1 MKKFLLVISMI
12 APLTMIF
19 PMHHEGVKGDNPF
32 LLIARIQVKPGK
44 VNEYLEIADTVDN
57 AVQAA
62 EPGMLF
68 HNFDSDPLNPL
79 KFTWSEVY
87 QDSEA
92 LLFHLNAPY
101 IPEYVSAHD
110 RLADS
115 FEIEIYGN
123 ISKEAFEAVTAL
135 GFPFKHFKTTR
146 VGYTRDNI
154 LTNKRKDNIAKAQ
167 KFLDTAFTDPDEA
180 RSLLHENF
188 SFEFMGICTLCTKA
202 DTDSFFNEFLPEV
215 GRLIPD
221 GIALEVV
228 DTIGDSDSVVLRVS
242 GKAQGIN
249 GTYNNNYAMVYKFA
263 DGKIISFNEYHSDIL
278 AETRLYKKQVI
289 PTN

>member
-1 MKKFLLVISMI
+1 
-12 APLTMIF
+12 
-19 PMHHEGVKGDNPF
+19 
-32 LLIARIQVKPGK
+32 
-44 VNEYLEIADTVDN
+44 
-57 AVQAA
+57 
-62 EPGMLF
+62 
-68 HNFDSDPLNPL
+68 
-79 KFTWSEVY
+79 
-87 QDSEA
+87 
-92 LLFHLNAPY
+92 
-101 IPEYVSAHD
+101 
-110 RLADS
+110 LADS

-202 DTDSFFNEFLPEV
+202 DTDSFFKEFLPEV
-215 GRLIPD
+215 GRLIPE
-221 GIALEVV
+221 GIALEVI

-249 GTYNNNYAMVYKFA
+249 GTYNNNYAMVYTFA
-263 DGKIISFNEYHSDIL
+263 DGKIVSLNEYHSDLL

>member
-1 MKKFLLVISMI
+1 MTNS
-12 APLTMIF
+12 
-19 PMHHEGVKGDNPF
+19 ENPF
-32 LLIARIQVKPGK
+32 VLLARITVKEGM
-44 VNEYLEIADTVDN
+44 VDEYLEIAEAADK
-57 AVQAA
+57 AV
-62 EPGMLF
+62 EETEEGMLF

-87 QDSEA
+87 EDSEA

-101 IPEYVSAHD
+101 IPEYVGAHD

-135 GFPFKHFKTTR
+135 GFPFKHFKSTR

-154 LTNKRKDNIAKAQ
+154 LTNKRKDNIGKAQ

-188 SFEFMGICTLCTKA
+188 SSAI
-202 DTDSFFNEFLPEV
+202 FLPFSPNLV
-215 GRLIPD
+215 RRFLSSINF
-221 GIALEVV
+221 
-228 DTIGDSDSVVLRVS
+228 LRFFVISNWLFASHISPVS
-242 GKAQGIN
+242 PSRMA
-249 GTYNNNYAMVYKFA
+249 
-263 DGKIISFNEYHSDIL
+263 SFMPPSSLPID
-278 AETRLYKKQVI
+278 AT
-289 PTN
+289 P

>member
-12 APLTMIF
+12 APLTMIY

-87 QDSEA
+87 ENSEA

-101 IPEYVSAHD
+101 IPEYVGAHD

-154 LTNKRKDNIAKAQ
+154 LTNKRKENI
-167 KFLDTAFTDPDEA
+167 L
-180 RSLLHENF
+180 SLIH
-188 SFEFMGICTLCTKA
+188 I
-202 DTDSFFNEFLPEV
+202 
-215 GRLIPD
+215 
-221 GIALEVV
+221 
-228 DTIGDSDSVVLRVS
+228 
-242 GKAQGIN
+242 
-249 GTYNNNYAMVYKFA
+249 
-263 DGKIISFNEYHSDIL
+263 
-278 AETRLYKKQVI
+278 
-289 PTN
+289 

>member
-12 APLTMIF
+12 APLTIIY

-87 QDSEA
+87 EDSEA

-101 IPEYVSAHD
+101 IPEYVGAHD

-146 VGYTRDNI
+146 VGYTEI
-154 LTNKRKDNIAKAQ
+154 I
-167 KFLDTAFTDPDEA
+167 
-180 RSLLHENF
+180 
-188 SFEFMGICTLCTKA
+188 
-202 DTDSFFNEFLPEV
+202 FLPIRE
-215 GRLIPD
+215 
-221 GIALEVV
+221 
-228 DTIGDSDSVVLRVS
+228 
-242 GKAQGIN
+242 
-249 GTYNNNYAMVYKFA
+249 
-263 DGKIISFNEYHSDIL
+263 KIILPKLKNF
-278 AETRLYKKQVI
+278 
-289 PTN
+289 